1 MFTHTKIGRGI
12 ALLAATFSLSFGTI
26 AGAQTTQHHGFL
38 HRHAGAVAGIGAY
51 EAAKHTGRRRIAH
64 GRHRNFMQR
73 HPIVTGIAAG
83 AAAHHWA
90 KKH

>member
-1 MFTHTKIGRGI
+1 MNTNYKTGRLFAI
-12 ALLAATFSLSFGTI
+12 LTAATLSIGVP
-26 AGAQTTQHHGFL
+26 AGAQTTHHGFL

-51 EAAKHTGRRRIAH
+51 EAAKHTGRNRTAH

-73 HPIVTGIAAG
+73 HPFVTGAAAG
-83 AAAHHWA
+83 MAAHHWA